1 MAEPRRAFH
10 RAGPELRKDALIA
23 ATLRLMARGGP
34 EATTVRAI
42 ADEADVTQGLIR
54 HYFLSKEELINAAYE
69 RHMAN
74 QLAMV
79 QSGASQSEPG
89 SARKRLVGF
98 VEAVLT
104 APVMDAEAI
113 AIWAG
118 FIHMVKRDE
127 RMRATHRLTY
137 LQVRDCLEDL
147 IREVFE
153 EIGEVPDSATL
164 RRHAIACNAVLDGL
178 WLEGGVL
185 PEAFAENELTAIG
198 IRSVGAILG
207 MPLDTGTVSA

>member
-1 MAEPRRAFH
+1 MAEPRRAFR
-10 RAGPELRKDALIA
+10 RAGPEQRKDALIA
-23 ATLRLMARGGP
+23 ATLRLMAKDGP

-42 ADEADVTQGLIR
+42 AEEAEVTQGLIR

-69 RHMAN
+69 RHMADL
-74 QLAMV
+74 LAMV
-79 QSGASQSEPG
+79 QTGAPENGS
-89 SARKRLVGF
+89 SARQRLVGF

-127 RMRATHRLTY
+127 RMRATHRRTY
-137 LQVRDCLEDL
+137 LQVRDCLEVL
-147 IREVFE
+147 IRGAFE
-153 EIGEVPDSATL
+153 EAGDIPDSATL

-185 PEAFAENELTAIG
+185 PEAFAEDELTAIG
-198 IRSVGAILG
+198 VASVGAILG
-207 MPLDTGTVSA
+207 IPLDATGASA